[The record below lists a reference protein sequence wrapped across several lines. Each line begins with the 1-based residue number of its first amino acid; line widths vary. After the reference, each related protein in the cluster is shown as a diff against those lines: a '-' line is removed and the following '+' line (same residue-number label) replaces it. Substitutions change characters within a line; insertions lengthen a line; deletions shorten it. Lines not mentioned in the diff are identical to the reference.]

1 MNKTETETG
10 RILKTLVREL
20 SRKESGKY
28 DPKSS
33 YNSSKRKWTGNK
45 ILKFLTGSK
54 KKYFQEKGRDLIP
67 SVSLDL
73 NRRHQ
78 LRKDQMF

>member
-33 YNSSKRKWTGNK
+33 SKRIWTGNK

-54 KKYFQEKGRDLIP
+54 KIIL
-67 SVSLDL
+67 
-73 NRRHQ
+73 RR
-78 LRKDQMF
+78 KAEI

>member
-28 DPKSS
+28 DLKSMQ
-33 YNSSKRKWTGNK
+33 
-45 ILKFLTGSK
+45 I
-54 KKYFQEKGRDLIP
+54 QIP
-67 SVSLDL
+67 RPEID
-73 NRRHQ
+73 
-78 LRKDQMF
+78 F

>member
-28 DPKSS
+28 DLKSS
-33 YNSSKRKWTGNK
+33 TQNGNGPEM
-45 ILKFLTGSK
+45 KF
-54 KKYFQEKGRDLIP
+54 
-67 SVSLDL
+67 
-73 NRRHQ
+73 
-78 LRKDQMF
+78 

>member
-28 DPKSS
+28 AQKSL
-33 YNSSKRKWTGNK
+33 YNTKLKTEMDRK
-45 ILKFLTGSK
+45 
-54 KKYFQEKGRDLIP
+54 
-67 SVSLDL
+67 
-73 NRRHQ
+73 
-78 LRKDQMF
+78 

>member
-33 YNSSKRKWTGNK
+33 YNSSKWTGNK

-54 KKYFQEKGRDLIP
+54 KKYFQEKDRDLTP

-78 LRKDQMF
+78 LRKDQMFS